1 MVMIEPFRIAVSDA
15 QLDELTSRL
24 RATRLAP
31 GPVDDWEE
39 GINTAYLAQL
49 IVYWR
54 DRYDWRAQESSLN
67 RFSQFRTDVDG
78 TSIHV
83 IHERGRGPSPLP
95 LILTHGFP
103 DSFYRFCKLI
113 PMLTDPGAH
122 GADPA
127 DAFDVVVPSLPGYGF
142 SESRANSGGLFGFG
156 DLWHELMT
164 EALGYER
171 FGAHGGDWGSTVT
184 EHLAR
189 SHSQSLIGIHLTDVP
204 FWHMFQKP
212 DDLSADERTFLD
224 QVERWQKEDGAYA
237 MIQGT
242 RPRTLAVGL
251 HESPA
256 GLAAWIVEKFQQWS
270 DCGDDIERSFTKD
283 ELLTNVMIYWLTGT
297 IASSFQ
303 PYRDFLHAGAMR
315 WMTEAAKK
323 WLGSSKTPA
332 GFACF
337 PKDISHPPREWAER
351 FFNVQRWVEMPRG
364 GHFAALEA
372 PQLLA
377 EDIRAFFR
385 PLRSAG

>member
-1 MVMIEPFRIAVSDA
+1 
-15 QLDELTSRL
+15 
-24 RATRLAP
+24 LA
-31 GPVDDWEE
+31 
-39 GINTAYLAQL
+39 
-49 IVYWR
+49 
-54 DRYDWRAQESSLN
+54 
-67 RFSQFRTDVDG
+67 
-78 TSIHV
+78 
-83 IHERGRGPSPLP
+83 
-95 LILTHGFP
+95 
-103 DSFYRFCKLI
+103 
-113 PMLTDPGAH
+113 DPGAH

-189 SHSQSLIGIHLTDVP
+189 SHAQSLIGIHLTDVP

-270 DCGDDIERSFTKD
+270 DCGDDVERSFTKD
-283 ELLTNVMIYWLTGT
+283 ELLTNVMIYWLTST

-303 PYRDFLHAGAMR
+303 PYRDVVHAGGMR

-351 FFNVQRWVEMPRG
+351 FFSVQRWTVMPRG

-385 PLRSAG
+385 PLRRVE